1 MWGHRNIDMRVW
13 CMLDVEAICES
24 LPSRHSHR
32 ISCIEAHDFRSA
44 LAYLRSD
51 LCVSDSDSD
60 SNTA

>member
-1 MWGHRNIDMRVW
+1 MS
-13 CMLDVEAICES
+13 DVEAIRES

-32 ISCIEAHDFRSA
+32 ISCIEAHGFRSA

-60 SNTA
+60 PKPA

>member
-1 MWGHRNIDMRVW
+1 MSN
-13 CMLDVEAICES
+13 VEAIRES
-24 LPSRHSHR
+24 LPSRHSQR

-60 SNTA
+60 SNPA